1 MKTAKVKIVQQEGVE
16 PVPVEIEVADMMGS
30 SRGAARIDGKQ
41 EKRDETPN
49 DSGVEA

>member
-1 MKTAKVKIVQQEGVE
+1 MIDHLR
-16 PVPVEIEVADMMGS
+16 EVADMMGS